1 MPREASQERVD
12 KAIGACPVCQ
22 WPYGSGSI
30 FCSSCG
36 IQLVRLE
43 VFPKPNELL
52 TLFEGYPV
60 IMRFEN
66 TGKIPVE
73 LERLDGVEWGEWVS
87 ETNWPASLDPKEKIE
102 IRRLHT
108 ERRGQRGRL
117 TLHPTLL
124 PISFRYRVQKAPRIW
139 LTDEQGRE
147 FEQGT
152 DGAQLWA
159 VNREAQW
166 HYLALHTTSEVIL
179 AKPPRLFKGDQM
191 VDIVPAEE
199 VSYPFRLDPD
209 KAFPVRLTQNQPLP
223 EEGHP
228 VHLVFPIQNIG
239 DVDFHLNLKYTLRPV
254 LRVEFKPRG
263 FTGDTALISG
273 SRKQKNVSATITHL
287 RGAPLRINAVTS
299 DTSWLQI
306 VDSKE
311 TPVVLNPQNSTAGA
325 DEESVLNI
333 QLQMKTVDIPRVT
346 ESKHFEPKI
355 VVKGEAIG
363 AEDSAF
369 EKGYSLP
376 VGVVPPKPLDHP
388 IGIDFGTTNSCLA
401 YYVVEDE
408 ETMPRLAEFESND
421 PRAEV
426 PTVFQLRAIRKR
438 AERLEILGTLEADE
452 HHLVATENEEAIMS
466 FGRKPFDQVAG
477 INRDNFDGNDIWNSM
492 SSICWNFK
500 YALNR
505 PYDPNIY
512 IDTGMSGILINGHR
526 PNTRNISLTPV
537 DQVAIYLRFMVER
550 FIEESGYL
558 PKEIFLTYPAVFNR
572 QKQALQDAAEKALQE
587 RDIET
592 RLEISEPEAI
602 AVYYVWQLMVRA
614 NKDNMEEEPADKDDV
629 DERIIGVFD
638 CGGGTTDISIVRYT
652 MGDGEYQ
659 MNQVEILGSDG
670 DNRLGGNLL
679 TFCLAKYFYG
689 ELVPEQY
696 RSRFPF
702 PKDLRD
708 GLRTQEAS
716 VKTNFLK
723 LYQLAEMIKTNSTTY
738 ERFQGCFSPQRY
750 EELNQIRD
758 VGLLDLLASG
768 EKLNWPSIE
777 LASLEES
784 DVFRVNGLKRSINNG
799 DLPRQLSSMDY
810 QAIFSVLRR
819 ELERGF
825 KKLDLMQ
832 KELYKRKIISNFQ
845 LDHLILAGNSSKLPI
860 VNEIAQGMETKEVS
874 APALSS
880 PDFNNERKVSVAAG
894 AALYGRSLLEDQESP
909 LEVSGIHKL
918 NYPLGSYNTMRGF
931 RPIFDRW
938 LSLEKGKVHSRA
950 SKIISKRQSRTRRI
964 LLFEFFGW
972 NYKNLKADRQ
982 QVAAIPMPLEERSFK
997 QAAYWQYKLEL
1008 RGDENNRGQLY
1019 YNFAVGQEKDGS
1031 DFEEI
1036 YDGYLKCEDFNYS

>member
-1 MPREASQERVD
+1 MPREASQEQVD

-22 WPYGSGSI
+22 WPYGSRII

-36 IQLVRLE
+36 TQLARLE
-43 VFPKPNELL
+43 VSPKPVEPL

-87 ETNWPASLDPKEKIE
+87 EANLPVFLEPKKKIE

-108 ERRGQRGRL
+108 ERLGQRGLL
-117 TLHPTLL
+117 TLHSTLS
-124 PISFRYRVQKAPRIW
+124 PISFRYRVQKAPRVW
-139 LTDEQGRE
+139 LVDEQGRE
-147 FEQGT
+147 FDEST
-152 DGAQLWA
+152 DGAQLWP
-159 VNREAQW
+159 VNQEAQR
-166 HYLALHTTSEVIL
+166 HDLTLHAASEVVL
-179 AKPPRLFKGDQM
+179 EGPPRLSKGDQM
-191 VDIVPAEE
+191 VDLVPAEE
-199 VSYPFRLDPD
+199 VCYPFRLGPD
-209 KAFPVRLTQNQPLP
+209 KAFSVRLTQNQPLS

-228 VHLVFPIQNIG
+228 VHLVFPIQNRG
-239 DVDFHLNLKYTLRPV
+239 DVDFHLNLKYNRRPV
-254 LRVEFKPRG
+254 LRVEFKPPLFDG
-263 FTGDTALISG
+263 ETAITSG
-273 SRKQKNVSATITHL
+273 SRTERNVSAKVIHS
-287 RGAPLRINAVTS
+287 RGAQLRIDTVIS
-299 DTSWLQI
+299 DTSWLE
-306 VDSKE
+306 VKNAEEVAGRSL
-311 TPVVLNPQNSTAGA
+311 TPWNAAADA
-325 DEESVLNI
+325 DEDSTLVL
-333 QLQMKTVDIPRVT
+333 QLKVKTGHIPRLEKERV
-346 ESKHFEPKI
+346 FNPKI
-355 VVKGEAIG
+355 IIKGEAIG
-363 AEDSAF
+363 EAEPAF
-369 EKGYSLP
+369 KDESELTVK
-376 VGVVPPKPLDHP
+376 VEPPKSLDIP
-388 IGIDFGTTNSCLA
+388 VGIDFGTTNSCLA
-401 YYVVEDE
+401 YIENGKP
-408 ETMPRLAEFESND
+408 MPRWAELD
-421 PRAEV
+421 IQKPRNEV

-438 AERLEILGTLEADE
+438 TERLEILGTLEADE
-452 HHLVATENEEAIMS
+452 HDLVATNNEEAIMR

-477 INRDNFDGNDIWNSM
+477 INRDNFDVNDIWSSM

-572 QKQALQDAAEKALQE
+572 QKQALQDAAEKALQD
-587 RDIET
+587 RDIEVH
-592 RLEISEPEAI
+592 LEISEPEAI

-614 NKDNMEEEPADKDDV
+614 NEDNMEEDPADNDDM

-659 MNQVEILGSDG
+659 VDQVEILGSDG

-738 ERFQGCFSPQRY
+738 ERFQGCFSTQRY
-750 EELNQIRD
+750 EELSQTRD

-777 LASLEES
+777 LASLEEGN
-784 DVFRVNGLKRSINNG
+784 VFRVNGLKRSINNG
-799 DLPRQLSSMDY
+799 DLPRQLRSMDY
-810 QAIFSVLRR
+810 QAILSVLRR

-874 APALSS
+874 APTLSS
-880 PDFNNERKVSVAAG
+880 PDSNNERKVSVAAG
-894 AALYGRSLLEDQESP
+894 AALYGMSLLEDQESP
-909 LEVSGIHKL
+909 LEVSGVHKL

-938 LSLEKGKVHSRA
+938 LSLEKGKVHSHA
-950 SKIISKRQSRTRRI
+950 SKIISKRQSRTRQI
-964 LLFEFFGW
+964 LLFEFFDW

-982 QVAAIPMPLEERSFK
+982 QVTAIPMPLEERSFK